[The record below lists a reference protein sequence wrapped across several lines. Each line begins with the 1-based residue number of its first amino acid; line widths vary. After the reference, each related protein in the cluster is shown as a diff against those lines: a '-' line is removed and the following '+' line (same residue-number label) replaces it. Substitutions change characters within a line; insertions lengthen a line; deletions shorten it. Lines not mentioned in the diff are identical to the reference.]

1 MTITNQELRE
11 AFAHN
16 KARKARRDYW
26 NSPADAAFVRNSFA
40 VCAASIIAAVA
51 LFAWFVARLALEI
64 YA

>member
-11 AFAHN
+11 AFAHG
-16 KARKARRDYW
+16 KARQARKDYW
-26 NSPADAAFVRNSFA
+26 NSPADVAFVRNSFA
-40 VCAASIIAAVA
+40 VSAASIVAAVA

>member
-11 AFAHN
+11 AFAHD

-26 NSPADAAFVRNSFA
+26 NSPADATFIRNSFA
-40 VCAASIIAAVA
+40 ICAASIIAAVA
-51 LFAWFVARLALEI
+51 IFAWFVARLALEI